1 MKQITGLIVVSNK
14 LNRILLLLFYHRL
27 HMVDSE
33 EGPGIPNSEAANLFR
48 KASRVIRFVEFP
60 LPFYTRRKM
69 NESMA
74 EGCSNLEI

>member
-1 MKQITGLIVVSNK
+1 
-14 LNRILLLLFYHRL
+14 
-27 HMVDSE
+27 MVDSE

-60 LPFYTRRKM
+60 VPFYMRRKM

-74 EGCSNLEI
+74 EGCRNLEI